1 MLDKILQTI
10 ERIPAFPATV
20 RKVEELISSGDYSAA
35 QLARVIEL
43 DQAIAAQILKMSN
56 SAYFGVRQ
64 PIRSIMDAVTYLGQE
79 NIIRAVRTAGIS
91 KFYHGPVKGYV
102 PTGIQLWEHSVAVAL
117 MSQILFQKLYR
128 RRNPQ
133 LYTAALLHDVG
144 KLVMGEFV
152 GESFQKVMELVIHHG
167 RSFLEAE
174 EQLIGINHAEA
185 GRRIAEHWK
194 FPEDIM
200 EAIAFHHRPDL
211 LEKENKT
218 IPWLVYLSDQICLMT
233 GIGVGEDGLAY
244 RGLGEVIEKFNLRM
258 RDVEE
263 SIVELTDQLEAARGL
278 VNIE

>member
-20 RKVEELISSGDYSAA
+20 RKVEELISAGDYSAA

-91 KFYHGPVKGYV
+91 KFYHGSVKGYV
-102 PTGIQLWEHSVAVAL
+102 PTGVQLWEHSVAVAL
-117 MSQILFQKLYR
+117 MSQILFQKLYQR
-128 RRNPQ
+128 RCPQ

-152 GESFQKVMELVIHHG
+152 GESFQKVMELVVHQG

-174 EQLIGINHAEA
+174 EQIIGINHAEA

-194 FPEDIM
+194 FPEDIK

-211 LEKENKT
+211 LEKENQT

-244 RGLGEVIEKFNLRM
+244 RGLGEVIKKYHLRM

>member
-1 MLDKILQTI
+1 MLDKILRTI

-20 RKVEELISSGDYSAA
+20 RKVEELISAGDYSAA

-91 KFYHGPVKGYV
+91 RFYHGPLKGYV
-102 PTGIQLWEHSVAVAL
+102 PTAVQLWEHSVAAAL

-128 RRNPQ
+128 RRNHQ

-152 GESFQKVMELVIHHG
+152 GESFQKVMERVIHHG
-167 RSFLEAE
+167 CSFLEAE
-174 EQLIGINHAEA
+174 EQIIGINHAEV

-194 FPEDIM
+194 FPEDIK

>member
-20 RKVEELISSGDYSAA
+20 RKVEELLAAGDYSAA

-43 DQAIAAQILKMSN
+43 DQAIAAQIIKMSN

-91 KFYHGPVKGYV
+91 KFYHGSVKGYV
-102 PTGIQLWEHSVAVAL
+102 PTALQLWEHSVAVAL
-117 MSQILFQKLYR
+117 MSQILFRKLYQR
-128 RRNPQ
+128 KNHQ

-152 GESFQKVMELVIHHG
+152 NESFQKVMDLVIQHG

-174 EQLIGINHAEA
+174 EEIIGINHAEA

-194 FPEDIM
+194 FPEDIK

-211 LEKENKT
+211 LEKENKV

-244 RGLGEVIEKFNLRM
+244 RGLGEAIEKFNLRM
-258 RDVEE
+258 RDIEE
-263 SIVELTDQLEAARGL
+263 SIVELTDQLKAARGL